1 MYPFCEVDH
10 TATGGLQQ
18 HRTSERGSVESQL
31 SEGRVKLHLSLG
43 DGLNLL
49 TESFEGSFQFLSQF
63 SFSLFITYK
72 SVTRPIKNSLKKA
85 IIYNSILVVTIFD

>member
-1 MYPFCEVDH
+1 MSKPNSIMYVGLILDNQKKTMYPFCEVDH

-72 SVTRPIKNSLKKA
+72 SVT
-85 IIYNSILVVTIFD
+85 